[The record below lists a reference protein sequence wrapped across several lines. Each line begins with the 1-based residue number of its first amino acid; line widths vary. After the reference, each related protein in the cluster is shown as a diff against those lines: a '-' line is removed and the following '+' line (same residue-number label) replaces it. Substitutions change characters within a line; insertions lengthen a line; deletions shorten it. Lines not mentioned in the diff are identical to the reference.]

1 MKNVIK
7 NEFGFLL
14 DMDGVLYRGKELID
28 GAERFINTLLSNDI
42 PFLFLTNNSSPT
54 PKDLKVKLKKYGL
67 DVDES
72 HFYTCAMATV
82 DFLSLNKPEGTAYV
96 IGEGGILTALYKAG
110 YGITSHDPDY
120 VIVAEGRT
128 LNYESLEVAQ
138 NMILKGAHL
147 IATNLD
153 ETCPTTD
160 GHRPGC
166 GALVASLE
174 KATFKKAYSVG
185 KPSPFMMRA
194 ARKKLNLQTSQTI
207 MIGDTMETDIKG
219 AVELG
224 FNSILVLSGNTSEVD
239 LIHYPYKPK
248 LVYKNLGEIKLGE
261 LFDQLRPRN
270 HMEEIVGVNA

>member
-1 MKNVIK
+1 MNLKNK
-7 NEFGFLL
+7 NEYGFLL
-14 DMDGVLYRGKELID
+14 DMDGVLYRGKELIE
-28 GAERFINTLLSNDI
+28 GAHDFINTLLDQDI
-42 PFLFLTNNSSPT
+42 RFLFLTNNSSPT

-67 DVDES
+67 EVEER

-82 DFLSLNKPEGTAYV
+82 DFLSLNKPESTAYV
-96 IGEGGILTALYKAG
+96 IGEGGILTALYEAG
-110 YGITSHDPDY
+110 YGITSNDPDY

-128 LNYESLEVAQ
+128 LNYESLETAQ

-153 ETCPTTD
+153 ETCPTE
-160 GHRPGC
+160 GGYRPGC

-174 KATFKKAYSVG
+174 KATGKKAYSVG

-194 ARKKLNLQTSQTI
+194 ARKKLNLKTAQTI

-224 FNSILVLSGNTSEVD
+224 FNSILVLSGNTSELD
-239 LIHYPYKPK
+239 LIHYPYKPRF
-248 LVYKNLGEIKLGE
+248 VYKNLGALKLND
-261 LFDQLRPRN
+261 LFDELDRDIYVDN
-270 HMEEIVGVNA
+270 

>member
-1 MKNVIK
+1 MTVNS
-7 NEFGFLL
+7 NSPFGFLL
-14 DMDGVLYRGKELID
+14 DMDGVLYRGKELIN
-28 GAERFINTLLSNDI
+28 GAEQFINTLLDRNI

-54 PKDLKVKLKKYGL
+54 PKDLKVKLKNFGL
-67 DVDES
+67 DVEES

-82 DFLSLNKPEGTAYV
+82 DFLTLNKPEGTAYV
-96 IGEGGILTALYKAG
+96 IGEGGILTALHNAG
-110 YGITSHDPDY
+110 YGITSHNPDY
-120 VIVAEGRT
+120 VIIAEGRT

-153 ETCPTTD
+153 ETCPTAT
-160 GHRPGC
+160 GYRPGC

-194 ARKKLNLQTSQTI
+194 ARKKLDLQTAQTI

-224 FNSILVLSGNTSEVD
+224 FNSVLVLSGNTSRED
-239 LIHYPYKPK
+239 LAEYPYKPK
-248 LVYKNLGEIKLGE
+248 YIFDNLGAIDIDSLFEE
-261 LFDQLRPRN
+261 LSEKHRELVAR
-270 HMEEIVGVNA
+270 

>member
-1 MKNVIK
+1 MTQNTKA
-7 NEFGFLL
+7 EFGFLL

-28 GAERFINTLLSNDI
+28 GAANFINNLLDQDI

-67 DVDES
+67 EVDES

-128 LNYESLEVAQ
+128 INYESLEVAQ
-138 NMILKGAHL
+138 NMILNGAHL
-147 IATNLD
+147 IATNMD
-153 ETCPTTD
+153 ETCPTSD

-166 GALVASLE
+166 GALVACLE

-194 ARKKLNLQTSQTI
+194 ARKKLNLQTAQTI

-224 FNSILVLSGNTSEVD
+224 FNSILVLSGNTSEID

-248 LVYKNLGEIKLGE
+248 FVFKNLGEINLDKL
-261 LFDQLRPRN
+261 FYQLGGKPKM
-270 HMEEIVGVNA
+270 MEVVNA